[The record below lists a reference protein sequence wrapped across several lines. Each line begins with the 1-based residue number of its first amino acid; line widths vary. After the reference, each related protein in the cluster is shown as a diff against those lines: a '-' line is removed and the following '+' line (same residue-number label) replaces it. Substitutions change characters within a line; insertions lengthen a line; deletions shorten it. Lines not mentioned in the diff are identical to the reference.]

1 MKRRDALKT
10 AGLLLGYTMTA
21 GTAVA
26 VMNGCN
32 ADSAPEGWAP
42 SFLDMDQVETI
53 KAISNV
59 VIPSVDGKP
68 GAKDV
73 MIEKFFD
80 ERIDLYSTA
89 EEKEQYKKMFSD
101 FASMVKDKTGKKFS
115 ALSEE
120 EQLEMVRS
128 ELAAGS
134 DFMKGV
140 HEMAVTG
147 FCTSERGMK
156 EVLVFDPIPG
166 EQNGC
171 IPFEEV
177 GGIWAI
183 S

>member
-21 GTAVA
+21 GTAAA
-26 VMNGCN
+26 VMNGCS

-42 SFLDMDQVETI
+42 SFLSGDQTETV

-59 VIPSVDGKP
+59 IIPSMDGKP
-68 GAKDV
+68 GAKDI

-80 ERIDLYSTA
+80 ERIDQYSTA
-89 EEKEQYKKMFSD
+89 EEKEQYNKMFGD
-101 FASMVKDKTGKKFS
+101 FASMVKEKTGKKFS

-120 EQLEMVRS
+120 EQLDIVKA
-128 ELAAGS
+128 ELAADS
-134 DFMKGV
+134 EFMKGV

-166 EQNGC
+166 DQNGC
-171 IPFEEV
+171 YPFEEV

-183 S
+183 

>member
-32 ADSAPEGWAP
+32 ADPAPGGWSP
-42 SFLDMDQVETI
+42 SFLDKDQTETV

-89 EEKEQYKKMFSD
+89 EEKEKINQMFSD
-101 FASMVKDKTGKKFS
+101 FAAMVKEKKGKKFS

-120 EQLEMVRS
+120 EQLEIVKS
-128 ELAAGS
+128 ELSSGS
-134 DFMKGV
+134 EFMKEV

-166 EQNGC
+166 EQDGC
-171 IPFEEV
+171 YPFEEV

-183 S
+183 